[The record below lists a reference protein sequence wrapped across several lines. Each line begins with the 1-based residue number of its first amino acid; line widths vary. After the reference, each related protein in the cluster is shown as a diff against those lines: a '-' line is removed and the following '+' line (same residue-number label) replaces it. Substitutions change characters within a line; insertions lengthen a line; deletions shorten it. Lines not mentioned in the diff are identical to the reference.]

1 MENEPIITNPEG
13 KLTPEQLEARKQ
25 LGQEVVEA
33 SLKLK
38 DEKGYLGRTKARA
51 AKHGSLPG
59 STIDPKIN
67 IAFAKRKLSKAEK
80 GLIKHQE
87 KYDSG
92 EGFTYKDE
100 KNAVDSYSNYKKADH
115 SLVTAKRNE
124 DQWFKSSAPGVGR
137 FEELE
142 VKLAERKVKKAIE
155 NADKDFAKNGDTYH
169 QMALVED
176 SLRPQT
182 EAPKQEPEQ
191 APIEESP
198 YDEIIDM
205 EKMNDKAKTLYRS
218 AEDARQES
226 NEESAAR
233 YPLRTILGKET
244 PLERKARR
252 KLERAQAAE
261 AEASKF
267 TDENLDKIDPAAQR
281 WMEVELS
288 KRDSK
293 AA

>member
-1 MENEPIITNPEG
+1 MNMETAPIITNPEG

-25 LGQEVVEA
+25 LGQEVVET

-100 KNAVDSYSNYKKADH
+100 KNAVDSYSNYKKAVH

-169 QMALVED
+169 QMALAED

-182 EAPKQEPEQ
+182 EAPKQ

-198 YDEIIDM
+198 YDAIIDM
-205 EKMNDKAKTLYRS
+205 EEMNVRAKTLYKS
-218 AEDARQES
+218 AENARQES
-226 NEESAAR
+226 DEESAAR

-252 KLERAQAAE
+252 KLERAETAE
-261 AEASKF
+261 SEASKF
-267 TDENLDKIDPAAQR
+267 TDENLDKIVPEAQR
-281 WMEVELS
+281 WMEGDLS
-288 KRDSK
+288 RRDSK